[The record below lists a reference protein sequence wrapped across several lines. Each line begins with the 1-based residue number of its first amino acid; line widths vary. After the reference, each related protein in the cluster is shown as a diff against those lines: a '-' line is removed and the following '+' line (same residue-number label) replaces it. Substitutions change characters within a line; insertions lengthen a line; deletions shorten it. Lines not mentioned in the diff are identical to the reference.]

1 MELLGLKYDV
11 QKVNIREGEQKQ
23 DWFVQLNPNGRIPTL
38 VDNSTG
44 VTISQTGAILQ
55 YLADTYDKENKFSYK
70 IGTKEYY
77 KQLEYLV
84 FSVAEQG
91 PITGQLSHFTFAA
104 PEKIPYAINRYSTDV
119 KRIVGVFD
127 DILSRNK
134 EALYLV
140 GPHISIAD
148 ISVFGW
154 ANSLHRVN
162 LDLSEFK
169 LFNKYVE
176 ALREIPEI
184 QKGLTIPN

>member
-1 MELLGLKYDV
+1 MKYDV

-134 EALYLV
+134 EA
-140 GPHISIAD
+140 SF
-148 ISVFGW
+148 VFGG
-154 ANSLHRVN
+154 STHL
-162 LDLSEFK
+162 
-169 LFNKYVE
+169 YC
-176 ALREIPEI
+176 
-184 QKGLTIPN
+184 